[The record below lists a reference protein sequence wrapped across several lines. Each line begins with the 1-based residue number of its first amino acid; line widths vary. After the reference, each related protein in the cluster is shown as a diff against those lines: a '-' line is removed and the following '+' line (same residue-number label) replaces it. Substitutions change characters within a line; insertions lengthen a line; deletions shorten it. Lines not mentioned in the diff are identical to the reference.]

1 MLTIYYVSAKILLL
15 KHIETKE
22 KTFLI
27 LTAKK
32 DTLTAKKTNQAIVRK
47 ITKEGKE
54 KEQKENQKINHVSQP
69 RDVIHSCFAERGAPR
84 PLSLISFI
92 TSSYLSTQKPC
103 TVCVAIF

>member
-47 ITKEGKE
+47 ITKEGKG
-54 KEQKENQKINHVSQP
+54 KGQKENQKIKGLCQKSDFGPAYHKLGSYQVS
-69 RDVIHSCFAERGAPR
+69 I
-84 PLSLISFI
+84 
-92 TSSYLSTQKPC
+92 
-103 TVCVAIF
+103 